1 MAAVFSDEDIVDN
14 YKKMKKDI
22 YSIYE
27 KIESFLDQAKVDH
40 QYVIWR
46 KT

>member
-1 MAAVFSDEDIVDN
+1 MATFFSDEEIVDN

-27 KIESFLDQAKVDH
+27 KIESFFNQAKVDH
-40 QYVIWR
+40 QDVFWR